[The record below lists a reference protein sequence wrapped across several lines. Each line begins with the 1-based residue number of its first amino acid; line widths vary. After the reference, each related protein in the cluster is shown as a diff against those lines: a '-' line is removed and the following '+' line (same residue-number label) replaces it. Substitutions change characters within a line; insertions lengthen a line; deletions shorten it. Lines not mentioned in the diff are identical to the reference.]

1 MALLRTLTIGLTL
14 FGLLMVGTASVVTA
28 QRDFSDR
35 WYYVKLQSL
44 WAGIGLVGF
53 ILASRL
59 DVARFEK
66 IALPLLIFNLVCL
79 VLVLIPG
86 VGLKLLGSRRWLNL
100 GLFSFQPAEL
110 AKLSLSIYLASFLKI
125 GADTRFVRFLVLLLL
140 PVALV
145 LLEPDLGTALILLG
159 MGLCTYFVS
168 GGKWRHF
175 LGLIPATA
183 TLVAIVILVSPYRAT
198 RLRTFFDSSRDPLGA
213 SYQVRQALISLG
225 SGGIFGRGLGQSRQ
239 KYEFLPEVTTDSIFA
254 VIGEELGLLGT
265 LTVLTAFLFLIHA
278 GFKASAGAPSPFAR
292 NLAAAISSWFGIQ
305 TFLNLSSLVALTP
318 LTGVPLPFV
327 SYGGSSLVV
336 LLFASGL
343 LVSISRHENIS
354 LYRRSSH
361 K

>member
-1 MALLRTLTIGLTL
+1 MALLKIIIFSLTL
-14 FGLLMVGTASVVTA
+14 FGLLMVGSASVVTA

-35 WYYVKLQSL
+35 WYYIKLQTL
-44 WAGIGLVGF
+44 WAGIGFIGF
-53 ILASRL
+53 VIASRI
-59 DVARFEK
+59 DVARLEK
-66 IALPLLIFNLVCL
+66 IALPLLLFNIICL

-86 VGLKLLGSRRWLNL
+86 IGLKLLGSRRWISL

-110 AKLSLSIYLASFLKI
+110 AKLSLSVYLSSFLKSDA
-125 GADTRFVRFLVLLLL
+125 GSRYLRFLVLLLI

-159 MGLCTYFVS
+159 IGVCTYFVS
-168 GGKWRHF
+168 GGKLKHF
-175 LGLIPATA
+175 LALIPVTA
-183 TLVAIVILVSPYRAT
+183 ALLAALILISPYRAA
-198 RLRTFFDSSRDPLGA
+198 RLHTFLDSTRDPLGS

-254 VIGEELGLLGT
+254 VVGEELGLLGT
-265 LTVLTAFLFLIHA
+265 LTVLSAFVILIHA
-278 GFKASAGAPSPFAR
+278 GFKASASARSPFAR

-305 TFLNLSSLVALTP
+305 AFLNLSSLVALTP

-343 LVSISRHENIS
+343 LVSISRHEKVS
-354 LYRRSSH
+354 LHRRSSH
-361 K
+361 